1 MLIAALAFSL
11 LFPRPYPPIA
21 HNRPVLPT
29 GQEVLEQMR
38 RKYDG
43 QWYRTATFVQKTTK
57 GDGSVET
64 WYEAL
69 EIPSK
74 LRIDVAPLDSAK
86 AIFFRADSIYLV
98 NAGKIRNSRPFVHPL
113 LILGFD
119 VYLRD
124 PAETARRLSAEGYD
138 MNTVSETTWRGKPVW
153 VVGAQA
159 GDSTKKQFWIE
170 KDRLLFVRS
179 TEVSAKGQYIET
191 IFGGYQKLGGGWIET
206 LVDFNVDGVSKQKEE
221 YSDPKANVALPE
233 TLFDPAQWVKAEWI
247 TGR

>member
-1 MLIAALAFSL
+1 MLLAALMLAL
-11 LFPRPYPPIA
+11 AAVPHPAP
-21 HNRPVLPT
+21 PT
-29 GQEVLEQMR
+29 GLQVLEMMKQ
-38 RKYDG
+38 KYEG
-43 QWYRTATFVQKTTK
+43 KWYKTVTFVQKTTK

-69 EIPSK
+69 EVPSK
-74 LRIDVAPLDSAK
+74 LRIDVAPLDSGK
-86 AIFFRADSIYLV
+86 AIFFRADSVYV
-98 NAGKIRNSRPFVHPL
+98 TDGGKIKNSGPFVHPL

-124 PAETARRLSAEGYD
+124 PAETARRLTAEGFD
-138 MNTVSETTWRGKPVW
+138 MNTVSETTWHGKAVW

-179 TEVSAKGQYIET
+179 TELNPKGHFIET
-191 IFGGYQKLGGGWIET
+191 IFDGYQKLGGGWIET

-221 YSDPKANVALPE
+221 YSNPRAEVKLPE
-233 TLFDPAQWVKAEWI
+233 ELFDPAKFIKAAWI
-247 TGR
+247 GN